1 MLSRVP
7 PSPVGYRHLFCT
19 QAHRGEILTLQD
31 RASGSAEGISV
42 LGSSESFVLFLLFS
56 LPLSF
61 DFRCLDPLGRR
72 DPADPVCAAA
82 LAFGYSFLLLAS
94 LVRSMG

>member
-1 MLSRVP
+1 MAALILSFALLL
-7 PSPVGYRHLFCT
+7 LFC
-19 QAHRGEILTLQD
+19 
-31 RASGSAEGISV
+31 
-42 LGSSESFVLFLLFS
+42 FLALSPFLS
-56 LPLSF
+56 LLLSF
-61 DFRCLDPLGRR
+61 DFRRLAPLGRR

>member
-1 MLSRVP
+1 MAALILSFALLL
-7 PSPVGYRHLFCT
+7 LFC
-19 QAHRGEILTLQD
+19 
-31 RASGSAEGISV
+31 
-42 LGSSESFVLFLLFS
+42 FLALSPFLS
-56 LPLSF
+56 LLLSF